1 MKPDKILHSFTAEN
15 GRKIILRTP
24 RWEDL
29 DDLVELINS
38 LVEEGVEIEFET
50 KKTRDE
56 EVDWLS
62 RAIAQLEKD
71 EALYMVAEVDG
82 RVVASSGITKRR
94 FHCENHVGDLG
105 ILIKSG
111 YRDVGIGSKMM
122 KTLIDQADVMGLK
135 ILTLTVFATNMRAIH
150 VYEKVGFKETGRI
163 PKGIY
168 RKGKYLDR
176 VIMTKEI
183 C

>member
-1 MKPDKILHSFTAEN
+1 MKPDKILHSFTAKN
-15 GRKIILRTP
+15 GRQVILRTP

-71 EALYMVAEVDG
+71 EALYIVAEVDG